1 MAATSELIAVSAAK
15 SPKAPVGTTKKGS
28 YGQILTSSALVGAH
42 LLLGPAGLG
51 LFGLFGSVADLS
63 QNIAGMG
70 VNSSG
75 VRQIAE
81 AVGSSDDE
89 RIAETVA
96 VLRRTSVVLGLMG
109 AALVASL
116 SRQIS
121 VLRLAVQTM
130 LLQLHYCRLP
140 FSSRCPDVFAHC
152 AGREI
157 LLKGAGVFPTTAH
170 RAPRKTV
177 HVLEV
182 QNDARQQR
190 SWAS

>member
-81 AVGSSDDE
+81 AVGSSDAE
-89 RIAETVA
+89 RIALTVT
-96 VLRRTSVVLGLMG
+96 VLRKVSVILGVLG
-109 AALVASL
+109 AALLVL
-116 SRQIS
+116 FSRQVS
-121 VLRLAVQTM
+121 TLT
-130 LLQLHYCRLP
+130 
-140 FSSRCPDVFAHC
+140 
-152 AGREI
+152 
-157 LLKGAGVFPTTAH
+157 
-170 RAPRKTV
+170 
-177 HVLEV
+177 
-182 QNDARQQR
+182 
-190 SWAS
+190 